1 MEEPDGELLR
11 LAGCPPP
18 INNLTK
24 VTTEGRTKG
33 LRIIVK
39 GNYRIKAEIKNVEE
53 GLKLLT
59 IERVFLDRLLYKH
72 HNRFRNDRGYKSLR
86 ILLKS
91 VSKLENLS
99 PVKPVAN
106 FCSLLPIVMP
116 GGAETHLPPPSLAQ
130 FSSVQGERLLPK
142 LWRVR

>member
-1 MEEPDGELLR
+1 MRIYTYIQSGKKSFLQTLISEAWHNYISGLPFAETMEEPDGELLR

-53 GLKLLT
+53 GKNKAME
-59 IERVFLDRLLYKH
+59 ICIMM
-72 HNRFRNDRGYKSLR
+72 
-86 ILLKS
+86 ILL
-91 VSKLENLS
+91 NT
-99 PVKPVAN
+99 
-106 FCSLLPIVMP
+106 LL
-116 GGAETHLPPPSLAQ
+116 
-130 FSSVQGERLLPK
+130 F
-142 LWRVR
+142 